1 MDLFHSNYFT
11 LIIDASND
19 FDKNNT
25 RAGQT
30 SLISTNRR
38 SVFMP
43 KPNTS
48 YKEFILSYALIL
60 SP

>member
-11 LIIDASND
+11 VIIDASND

-48 YKEFILSYALIL
+48 HK
-60 SP
+60 